1 MLDEDRGP
9 QLVIIIWIFAFLAS
23 AVLCIKVWTRF
34 KILHQS
40 GIEDMFVFLAW
51 VLSIIYSALL
61 TASVHCGL
69 GKHPVAIS
77 PADLSHAIELY
88 TVSVPFGVLSVSLPT
103 FAVAIVLH
111 NISAPSPRQ
120 AWLLYTI
127 PILHFLTKT
136 HGGLEGFTAF
146 TDIFLAV
153 APIFAFWKLQLKPK
167 AKILLVLLFS
177 STTVAAACALVR
189 IAYVSGLGAL
199 QDITYTSITHTI
211 WVVIEVNVI
220 IITACVPGL
229 RPFVKHLRGKASRK
243 PLAPPLQ
250 IQKES
255 NQNSGASAQPSP
267 VSTRR
272 MEPRSSGSVSHG
284 LQPLDHRASR
294 LAQGTSKFSD
304 VNLQAFEGWRGLDHD
319 VWKAPEAGTD
329 DHHADISSGKGVD
342 GPEPG
347 VIAEEV
353 LVEESR
359 TRSM

>member
-1 MLDEDRGP
+1 MLDKDRGP
-9 QLVIIIWIFAFLAS
+9 ELVIIIWLFAFLAS

-40 GIEDMFVFLAW
+40 GIEDMFIFLAW

-61 TASVHCGL
+61 TASVHWGL
-69 GKHPVAIS
+69 GKHLVAIS
-77 PADLSHAIELY
+77 SADLSHAIKLY
-88 TVSVPFGVLSVSLPT
+88 TVSVPFGVLS
-103 FAVAIVLH
+103 
-111 NISAPSPRQ
+111 
-120 AWLLYTI
+120 
-127 PILHFLTKT
+127 
-136 HGGLEGFTAF
+136 FTAF

-153 APIFAFWKLQLKPK
+153 APMFAFWKLRLKPK
-167 AKILLVLLFS
+167 AKIVLVLLFS

-189 IAYVSGLGAL
+189 IAYVPGLSTL
-199 QDITYTSITHTI
+199 PDITYTSIIHTI

-229 RPFVKHLRGKASRK
+229 RPFVKHLRDKVSRK
-243 PLAPPLQ
+243 PLPPPMQ

-267 VSTRR
+267 ASIRR

-284 LQPLDHRASR
+284 LQPPDHRASR
-294 LAQGTSKFSD
+294 LAQGTLKFSD
-304 VNLQAFEGWRGLDHD
+304 VDLQAFDGWLELNDD
-319 VWKAPEAGTD
+319 VWKAPEAGTPAGRRSTG
-329 DHHADISSGKGVD
+329 DHHADIGSGKGVD
-342 GPEPG
+342 VPEPG

>member
-40 GIEDMFVFLAW
+40 GIEDIFVFLAW

-61 TASVHCGL
+61 TASVHWGL

-88 TVSVPFGVLSVSLPT
+88 TVSVPFGVLS
-103 FAVAIVLH
+103 
-111 NISAPSPRQ
+111 
-120 AWLLYTI
+120 
-127 PILHFLTKT
+127 
-136 HGGLEGFTAF
+136 FTAF

-189 IAYVSGLGAL
+189 ITYVSGLAAL

-211 WVVIEVNVI
+211 WVVIEVDVI

-229 RPFVKHLRGKASRK
+229 RPFVKHLCDMASRK
-243 PLAPPLQ
+243 PLPPPLQ

-304 VNLQAFEGWRGLDHD
+304 VNLQAFEEWRGLDDD
-319 VWKAPEAGTD
+319 VWKAPEAGTG
-329 DHHADISSGKGVD
+329 DHPAEIGSGKGVD
-342 GPEPG
+342 VPEPG